1 MEVFYAAI
9 PANKSLLCLRLAFS
23 IVGDCALALFLCVE
37 TQPFQPLVP
46 VALLADIILPRTI
59 GD

>member
-1 MEVFYAAI
+1 VFYPGI

-23 IVGDCALALFLCVE
+23 IVGDCALALFLCIE
-37 TQPFQPLVP
+37 AQPFQPLVS
-46 VALLADIILPRTI
+46 VVLFADIILPRTI